1 MWWRGIPYPLPSEVS
16 SLWQHF
22 AFTARRAVA
31 SVTHR
36 GSLKE
41 PTALGLD
48 QKSLQAKKIFFS
60 LNLSLGV
67 NLTNHS
73 MVSPSRE
80 ANSQELS

>member
-1 MWWRGIPYPLPSEVS
+1 MEGNPISPPQRGVIA
-16 SLWQHF
+16 WQHF

-48 QKSLQAKKIFFS
+48 QKSLQAKKIFFP
-60 LNLSLGV
+60 LNMSLGV

-80 ANSQELS
+80 ANSQELY

>member
-1 MWWRGIPYPLPSEVS
+1 MEGNPISPPERGVIA
-16 SLWQHF
+16 WQHF

-60 LNLSLGV
+60 LKSVSRSESHKPQYGV
-67 NLTNHS
+67 T
-73 MVSPSRE
+73 
-80 ANSQELS
+80 